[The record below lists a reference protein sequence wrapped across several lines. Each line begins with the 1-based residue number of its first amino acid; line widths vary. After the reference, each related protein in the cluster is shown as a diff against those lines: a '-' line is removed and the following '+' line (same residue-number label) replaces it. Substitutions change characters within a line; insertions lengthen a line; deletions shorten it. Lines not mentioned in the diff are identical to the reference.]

1 MSGAATGGRLSP
13 AAAIGR
19 DALRRVRRGMFVLVA
34 AALCIATPAFADD
47 GISGSATLFDLTF
60 TNTTAFAYKG
70 VSGLTL
76 KFNSGVTPSYNNDN
90 CDDSTGLY
98 LKYTPWISGAHSTFN
113 GLENFTLV
121 VVGTMSSAKNTIFIH
136 LGSSSNSGT
145 TLYTGLL
152 ITSTDNDDE
161 VLIAKNTYGNV
172 DAANGVR
179 VSVPNAA
186 SARHAYVIVKS
197 GTTFTVWVDGVKRG
211 SFTVPSG
218 YKLGVNTHSGVQ
230 VGSDYGGEIKKAGVY
245 NAVQSDDNSG
255 VVNVI
260 RVFDKVVSDAQ
271 MEAVFAAYPYVSKGG
286 LYTRTV
292 SADGTFSST
301 DAWAKD
307 GESGAF
313 AAPEGATVDGVY
325 YNPSATLDVNA
336 AATLRVNAD
345 IALDT
350 LTVGGSEPLTFAA
363 DGTHAL
369 SVVGAAIVNSPVT
382 NEYGAVNVSGAPVQ
396 LGSNGSICFDYSGF
410 DISGIYETTS
420 YQLTGLI
427 EQDDTKVTF
436 VAPPAVIAR
445 RVAFGYN
452 ETGSYYEFTVAPDR
466 EPGTVYWKSG
476 VFAEGSSD
484 LRVVTRDGEGIET
497 ETILLP
503 GDTVVFDD
511 SVAGANATVLFGE
524 TLPTGVNYY
533 FSDNWTGTVIPE
545 WIDTATTYIWTGANG
560 DGNMNTDGN
569 WYGNEAPSTG
579 AVVYI
584 PAAKTATIV
593 NNIENFAPASI
604 TFGRYGSGQ
613 VTIGGSAIEGV
624 AAITN
629 LSLAVQTFNV
639 PVSGTAIDFYNTST
653 HCAFRGG
660 ITLGSA
666 TFGGANTEAAR
677 ALVGA
682 WTFTDGDA
690 YTWTPVENN
699 RVMDNSSV
707 TVEGQLLN
715 PSNLVIDAGC
725 VVTAATL
732 KATHSVKSALINTDN
747 GSLVVT
753 GECRIDASADC
764 YLAATAD
771 DSKENSATVE
781 FGSYIAN
788 NSGGWPRINAKD
800 IIVGAGGISNLVAN
814 SVVVLAGSPVLHS
827 RTGEFSIDQSSSQSY
842 YTANFSNTTTIDT
855 TQYGTEDVPA
865 EVTINARFHERNGN
879 WPGGAMKVTG
889 CGTVLFNSESTF
901 TGGLTVTDTA
911 TVAVNPGKKPGA
923 GTVTVNNGTTLQVAQ
938 SGTVALAG
946 GLTLADGAAL
956 GFNFTGKQTAPV
968 LNVTGK
974 TVELGEK
981 KNITVKVSAADG
993 IRPKGG
999 SYDLTSGG
1007 NFTGA
1012 TVSLASD
1019 APNWAG
1025 TVSVNDDG
1033 NIVLGVKSPGFLLIV
1048 K

>member
-19 DALRRVRRGMFVLVA
+19 DALRRVRKCFVLVA

-76 KFNSGVTPSYNNDN
+76 KFKSGVTPSYNNDN

-197 GTTFTVWVDGVKRG
+197 GTTFTVWADGVKRG

-230 VGSDYGGEIKKAGVY
+230 VGSDYGGEIDKAGVY
-245 NAVQSDDNSG
+245 KAVQSGDNSG

-260 RVFDKVVSDAQ
+260 RVFDKVISDEQ
-271 MEAVFAAYPYVSKGG
+271 MEAVFAAYPYVSEGG

-313 AAPEGATVDGVY
+313 DAPEGATVDGVS
-325 YNPSATLDVNA
+325 YNPSATLDVDA

-436 VAPPAVIAR
+436 VAPQAVIAR

-524 TLPTGVNYY
+524 TLPTGVTYS
-533 FSDNWTGTVIPE
+533 FSDNWTGTVLPE
-545 WIDTATTYIWTGANG
+545 GVDTAATYIWTGANG
-560 DGNMNTDGN
+560 DNNMNTAGN
-569 WYGNEAPSTG
+569 WYGNAAPSTG
-579 AVVYI
+579 AAVYI
-584 PAAKTATIV
+584 PAKTVTIV

-604 TFGRYGSGQ
+604 TFGFGSGQ
-613 VTIGGSAIEGV
+613 VTIGGNAIEGV

-639 PVSGTAIDFYNTST
+639 PVSGNAIDIYNTST

-666 TFGGANTEAAR
+666 TFGGAATEDAR

-682 WTFTDGDA
+682 WKFTGGDA

-707 TVEGQLLN
+707 TVEGELLDAV
-715 PSNLVIDAGC
+715 NLSIDAGC

-732 KATHSVKSALINTDN
+732 RATGNANSAITKTNN

-753 GECRIDASADC
+753 GACNIETGADC
-764 YLAATAD
+764 YLASPAD
-771 DSKENSATVE
+771 DSTENSATVE

-800 IIVGAGGISNLVAN
+800 IIVGAGGISIPFA
-814 SVVVLAGSPVLHS
+814 SGEHIVVLAGSPVLHS
-827 RTGEFSIDQSSSQSY
+827 RTGEFSIDQSSSGSY
-842 YTANFSNTTTIDT
+842 YTAKSTNTTTIDT

-865 EVTINARFHERNGN
+865 EVTINAWFHKRNDN
-879 WPGGAMKVTG
+879 WPGGAMNVTG
-889 CGTVLFNSESTF
+889 CGTLLFNSVSDF
-901 TGGLTVTDTA
+901 TGGLTVSDTA
-911 TVAVNPGKKPGA
+911 TVAVNPGKQPGA
-923 GTVTVNNGTTLQVAQ
+923 GTVTVNNGATLQVAQ

-956 GFNFTGKQTAPV
+956 GFNFTEKWTAPV
-968 LNVTGK
+968 LDVTGK
-974 TVELGEK
+974 TVTLNGN

-993 IRPKGG
+993 IRPMSGRHV
-999 SYDLTSGG
+999 LTSGG
-1007 NFTGA
+1007 KFAGA
-1012 TVSLASD
+1012 TVSLAAD
-1019 APNWAG
+1019 APDWVKS
-1025 TVSVNDDG
+1025 VSVNEDG
-1033 NIVLGVKSPGFLLIV
+1033 NIVLDVKPTGFRLIV